1 VREFFIKTM
10 NEQQY
15 LQDFLKKG
23 QMFFRH
29 AAEFRKIE
37 DENVRGDKNEGSQK
51 EIEIVSVSPSTKT
64 ILFGGNG
71 GKKYIIDWD
80 GVKKAHP
87 EFANVTQ
94 PFCFDS
100 NYVADIHL
108 YCITYINSNTP
119 DIDKVFEEISK
130 FGKYS
135 AVITNCAEFLE
146 KVKKAIPAIQM
157 DFVRYGEKGKTYS
170 VFDKDKN
177 YSYQNEFRIIKD
189 SNGNKTSIIEI
200 GKLSGFF
207 CTSESLYTLKQ
218 FL

>member
-1 VREFFIKTM
+1 M
-10 NEQQY
+10 
-15 LQDFLKKG
+15 G
-23 QMFFRH
+23 
-29 AAEFRKIE
+29 
-37 DENVRGDKNEGSQK
+37 RG
-51 EIEIVSVSPSTKT
+51 
-64 ILFGGNG
+64 
-71 GKKYIIDWD
+71 
-80 GVKKAHP
+80 KKAHP

-94 PFCFDS
+94 PFCFDLT
-100 NYVADIHL
+100 YVADIHL

-119 DIDKVFEEISK
+119 DIDRVFEEISK
-130 FGKYS
+130 LGKYS
-135 AVITNCAEFLE
+135 AVITNCVEFIE

-200 GKLSGFF
+200 GKLSGFV